1 MRRKLIIAFTTII
14 IITLSLTIIN
24 YKTILAFLTN
34 KDKTTNNFTVGEL
47 KATVTEPN
55 YEDNQTV
62 KPGEEII
69 KDPTLSNI
77 GEVEGYIRAQV
88 YVPVSKEIKYVDEN
102 EKIIIPEEEIE
113 IATYKINEG
122 WEEVTEEGFSG
133 IYEDKEGNKY
143 KVHTYKYMENGQERI
158 IKPEETIE
166 KPLFN
171 KVKIINYLDM
181 DKTINI
187 KIHVAAISVQ
197 SEGGTAEEMWTYY
210 KNQNG
215 TGIVGVEY
223 EEKE

>member
-1 MRRKLIIAFTTII
+1 MRRKLVIAFTII
-14 IITLSLTIIN
+14 IVITLGSIIIN

-34 KDKTTNNFTVGEL
+34 KDKVTNKFKVGEL
-47 KATVTEPN
+47 TATVTEPN
-55 YEDNQTV
+55 YEDNKIV

-77 GEVEGYIRAQV
+77 GEVNGYIRAQV

-102 EKIIIPEEEIE
+102 ENIITPVEEIE
-113 IATYKINEG
+113 IAKYKINQG

-133 IYEDKEGNKY
+133 LYEDEEGNKY

-171 KVKIINYLDM
+171 KVQIINYLDM

-187 KIHVAAISVQ
+187 KIHVAAISIQ
-197 SEGGTAEEMWTYY
+197 AEGGTAEEMWTYY

-223 EEKE
+223 E

>member
-1 MRRKLIIAFTTII
+1 MKRKLVIVFSIILL
-14 IITLSLTIIN
+14 ITLGSIIIN

-34 KDKTTNNFTVGEL
+34 KDKATNKLKVGEL
-47 KATVTEPN
+47 TATVTEPN
-55 YEDNQTV
+55 YEDNKIV
-62 KPGEEII
+62 KPGDEII

-77 GEVEGYIRAQV
+77 GEVNGYIRAQV
-88 YVPVSKEIKYVDEN
+88 YVPVSKEIKYVDSKEN
-102 EKIIIPEEEIE
+102 VITPSEEIE
-113 IATYKINEG
+113 IATYEINEG

-133 IYEDKEGNKY
+133 LYEDEEGNKY
-143 KVHTYKYMENGQERI
+143 KVHTYKYIENGQEKI

-181 DKTINI
+181 DKTTNI
-187 KIHVAAISVQ
+187 KIHVSAISIQ

-223 EEKE
+223 GENE

>member
-1 MRRKLIIAFTTII
+1 MKRKLVIALTII
-14 IITLSLTIIN
+14 IIISLGVVMVN
-24 YKTILAFLTN
+24 YKEIYAFLTN
-34 KDKTTNNFTVGEL
+34 KDKKVNNFTVGEL

-62 KPGEEII
+62 KPGEEIT
-69 KDPTLSNI
+69 KDPTISNI

-88 YVPVSKEIKYVDEN
+88 YVPILEEVKYVDEN
-102 EKIIIPEEEIE
+102 EKIITTTEGTE

-122 WEEVTEEGFSG
+122 WEEVTGEGFSG

-166 KPLFN
+166 RPLFN
-171 KVKIINYLDM
+171 KVKIINYLDI

-187 KIHVAAISVQ
+187 KIHVSAISVQ